1 MDTNI
6 QNRAYL
12 SKIMSIYNKQ
22 HLSNIEPQSIKKLS
36 NTKDELKKKRYLY
49 RSSAGSFLLRG
60 QYLSKQGTFKGRLKQ
75 LHLEKDQ
82 DYNIRQKAR

>member
-22 HLSNIEPQSIKKLS
+22 HLSNIEPQFIKKLS
-36 NTKDELKKKRYLY
+36 NTKDELK
-49 RSSAGSFLLRG
+49 
-60 QYLSKQGTFKGRLKQ
+60 
-75 LHLEKDQ
+75 
-82 DYNIRQKAR
+82 

>member
-22 HLSNIEPQSIKKLS
+22 HLSNIEPQFIKKLS
-36 NTKDELKKKRYLY
+36 NTKDELKKKTLLIQVLRRLFLIEG
-49 RSSAGSFLLRG
+49 AISFKTG
-60 QYLSKQGTFKGRLKQ
+60 
-75 LHLEKDQ
+75 HL
-82 DYNIRQKAR
+82 